1 MDELKLNRIKSFD
14 ELTITDDF
22 MFGKVMGDPKNLKP
36 LLEFILGVKIAQ
48 IDYPERQ
55 KTIDVNPDHKGIRL
69 DVYCE
74 DDKKRSTRSKYRRP
88 TKEIFQ
94 NAFDTIGI

>member
-36 LLEFILGVKIAQ
+36 LLEYVLGVKIAK
-48 IDYPERQ
+48 INYPE
-55 KTIDVNPDHKGIRL
+55 L
-69 DVYCE
+69 
-74 DDKKRSTRSKYRRP
+74 
-88 TKEIFQ
+88 
-94 NAFDTIGI
+94 